1 MDAKDWILTR
11 SGEAVAG
18 EPYCWGLSGQRIQPW
33 DGVPE
38 CPELTEAMM
47 DAAWERFVHEAG
59 FKREASYSEE
69 MAALARI
76 VIAALRARAGS
87 AS

>member
-1 MDAKDWILTR
+1 MDAKNWILTR

-38 CPELTEAMM
+38 CPGLTEAMM
-47 DAAWERFVHEAG
+47 DAAWRQFEIEEPIVLESS
-59 FKREASYSEE
+59 ASQG
-69 MAALARI
+69 MAALARV